1 MRLTEYGR
9 NPQKRKA
16 YMQQSEGPY
25 LSGLEQLSAVLFH
38 KKFACCAGAVRRCRA
53 VFCQDSRPQLPTLLT
68 KHTCGQ
74 SPRGL

>member
-25 LSGLEQLSAVLFH
+25 LSGLEQLSAVL
-38 KKFACCAGAVRRCRA
+38 
-53 VFCQDSRPQLPTLLT
+53 ST
-68 KHTCGQ
+68 
-74 SPRGL
+74 